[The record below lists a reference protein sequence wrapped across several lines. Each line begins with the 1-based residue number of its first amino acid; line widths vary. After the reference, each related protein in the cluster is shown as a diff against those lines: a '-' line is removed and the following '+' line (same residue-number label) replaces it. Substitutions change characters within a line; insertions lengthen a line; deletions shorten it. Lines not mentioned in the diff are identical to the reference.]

1 MEDLGGGVIFILPLS
16 GVQGVLSRLVSNIW
30 IANQLSGYISNSDWL
45 FYLVT
50 YFSDNNI

>member
-30 IANQLSGYISNSDWL
+30 IANRLSGYISNSDWL
-45 FYLVT
+45 FYLLIEGNG
-50 YFSDNNI
+50 NNP